1 MTKPEVIIGDI
12 PNSMVVPLFEAIIT
26 RAQYNGSAPLVFEIP
41 YKGNCEHTKNT
52 NNATVVYKTFSLKGI
67 FLSAC
72 FTSGRNGRNGLTKFS
87 NRKLEDIFMC
97 ARVSILLG
105 RRKK

>member
-1 MTKPEVIIGDI
+1 
-12 PNSMVVPLFEAIIT
+12 MVVPLFEAIIT

-87 NRKLEDIFMC
+87 NRKLEDIFSY
-97 ARVSILLG
+97 RKYPKREREREG
-105 RRKK
+105 RRERGKNVTRSD